1 MHSLLGCPGRGAAHP
16 LCLFAAPAGTRRAP
30 APALVA
36 RPRDRYRAD
45 ADMFPYARPPP
56 PGFERWL
63 AYARPRQC
71 VLGRYDRLEADLAP
85 FLRAGRGGSAGRPI
99 TRASLAAAAA
109 LPHTVRFSVRRGRVS
124 FEAPEALAALAREYL
139 VVLDAIGPHLPDTDF
154 VVNTLDTPRV
164 RSAWGPGPR
173 APAGAPSPARRAK
186 RACSRA
192 FTMLPTAG
200 LVLRSWC
207 GRAPAVLMRAWGCR
221 IERSS

>member
-1 MHSLLGCPGRGAAHP
+1 VHSLLGCPGRGAAHP
-16 LCLFAAPAGTRRAP
+16 LCLFAAPAGARRAP
-30 APALVA
+30 APVLVA
-36 RPRDRYRAD
+36 APRERYRAD

-56 PGFERWL
+56 PGFDRWL

-85 FLRAGRGGSAGRPI
+85 FLRARTSSGTARPI
-99 TRASLAAAAA
+99 TRAALAAAAA